1 MIKKKIYLIYF
12 LLSSLILLIGCSF
25 DNKTGIWSGSEEEQ
39 QRIADLEREQKQLLE
54 VVKIYS
60 TEDFFSE
67 EIYSNKQISLNQ
79 PKKNSS
85 WQMSGLNLQNFIGNV
100 YLSGI
105 NNNFLKKK
113 IGKDKFSIS

>member
-25 DNKTGIWSGSEEEQ
+25 DNKTGIWSGGEEEQ

-60 TEDFFSE
+60 TEDFDSHE
-67 EIYSNKQISLNQ
+67 
-79 PKKNSS
+79 KNN
-85 WQMSGLNLQNFIGNV
+85 MYAYI
-100 YLSGI
+100 
-105 NNNFLKKK
+105 
-113 IGKDKFSIS
+113 